1 MGSVNTVNWG
11 KSSMGDKQPEAKLMV
26 SQAVP
31 QIKLLSATRD
41 SHSHPLQFTT
51 GVSLARDTSTLSMN
65 SQPDLTGLLQQL
77 IQIAATT
84 NAPASLF
91 AQLAKT
97 VGTAFQVDGCA
108 MIVSTVSPEQVQTTC
123 WLAETDVIAALPR
136 QTGYEHLIKR
146 VSCSQPLISPGV
158 QFDSLNFPV
167 KATDNSEDAES
178 VWQYFSISAGAPLIQ
193 AVLEMPTQFQ
203 GSSNGIIS
211 LMRSRPHPWSP
222 YEIEQLELVSQ
233 HIAVIISQFQLQ
245 QQVSLQLQ
253 FQAVVNQ
260 LTLAI
265 RNTSDLNEVLKLAT
279 DGTAQALNVQRALLL
294 RLKYSDPLFRS
305 HASEEMPKTRVSV
318 MCEWLTP
325 TGWTDPNSPTST
337 AVASAVNQSFW
348 LSECG
353 LSQRIFKSVRPT
365 AVDHKRYLLNEADLA
380 KVNEIFKLDTLD
392 ALLVAPLESQG
403 TVLGFLVFQSRQPRS
418 WQQAEI
424 DLVELVGAQ
433 VSNAIIQ
440 TETLR
445 QVQSLVEKRTADLQ
459 QSLAIQ
465 AKLYERT
472 RQQVEQLRQLNQLKD
487 EFLDTVSHEL
497 RTPLTSMA
505 LAIRMLRQI
514 GTDSDSSNRYLDI
527 LEQQCAQ
534 ETNLVNDLL
543 ALRELESKQIALQL
557 EDIDVIALLQ
567 DLATNFQQQW
577 APKGLT
583 LKFEFPDHPVR
594 IQSDRDSL
602 NRTLLELLTNAG
614 KYSSSNS
621 TIHLKLL
628 YRREVPTNQIILTL
642 SNSGSGISPEELPYV
657 FDKFR
662 RCQGATQNA
671 IQGTGLGLAL
681 VKSLVQHLNGT
692 ISASSAP
699 TEDPQIWE
707 TCFSLILP
715 QSFDTAR
722 L

>member
-11 KSSMGDKQPEAKLMV
+11 KRGMGDKQPETKLMV
-26 SQAVP
+26 SQVNP
-31 QIKLLSATRD
+31 QTKRLSATRD
-41 SHSHPLQFTT
+41 SHFHPLRSPL
-51 GVSLARDTSTLSMN
+51 GVSLVRDTSTLFMN
-65 SQPDLTGLLQQL
+65 SQPDLTSLLQKI
-77 IQIAATT
+77 IQITATSST
-84 NAPASLF
+84 PTSLLTQV
-91 AQLAKT
+91 ARAI
-97 VGTAFQVDGCA
+97 GTAFQVDGCA
-108 MIVSTVSPEQVQTTC
+108 IIASTSSPEQLQPTC
-123 WLAETDVIAALPR
+123 WLAETDVVTDLRLQPDHEQLVNRI
-136 QTGYEHLIKR
+136 
-146 VSCSQPLISPGV
+146 SSSQPLSNPEL
-158 QFDSLNFPV
+158 QFDSFNSFVQPV
-167 KATDNSEDAES
+167 SNLEDS
-178 VWQYFSISAGAPLIQ
+178 VWQYFSTSASMPLQ

-203 GSSNGIIS
+203 GRSNGIIS
-211 LMRSRPHPWSP
+211 LVRSRPHLWTP

-245 QQVSLQLQ
+245 QQVALQLQ
-253 FQAVVNQ
+253 FQTVVNQ
-260 LTLAI
+260 LTMAI
-265 RNTSDLNEVLKLAT
+265 RSTSDLNEVLNLAT
-279 DGTAQALNVQRALLL
+279 NGTAQALNVQRALLL

-305 HASEEMPKTRVSV
+305 HTAEEIPKARVSV
-318 MCEWLTP
+318 TCEWLSP
-325 TGWTDPNSPTST
+325 TEWTDWHSSD
-337 AVASAVNQSFW
+337 AASLPSVLNQSFW

-353 LSQRIFKSVRPT
+353 LSQRVFKGLRPI
-365 AVDHKRYLLNEADLA
+365 AVDHKRYFLNDAELA
-380 KVNEIFKLDTLD
+380 QVNEIFKLDTLD

-403 TVLGFLVFQSRQPRS
+403 TILGFLVFQSSQPRS
-418 WQQAEI
+418 WQSAEI

-514 GTDSDSSNRYLDI
+514 GTDSDRSNRYLDI

-543 ALRELESKQIALQL
+543 ALRELESKQVALQL
-557 EDIDVIALLQ
+557 EDIDVVALLQ
-567 DLATNFQQQW
+567 DLVTTFQQQW
-577 APKGLT
+577 ATKGLT
-583 LKFEFPDHPVR
+583 LTFDFPEHPVR

-602 NRTLLELLTNAG
+602 NRILLELLTNAG
-614 KYSSSNS
+614 KYSTTGS

-628 YRREVPTNQIILTL
+628 YRRETPTNQIILTL
-642 SNSGSGISPEELPYV
+642 SNRGSGISPEELPYI

-699 TEDPQIWE
+699 TDDPQIWE

-715 QSFDTAR
+715 QSFDTTR